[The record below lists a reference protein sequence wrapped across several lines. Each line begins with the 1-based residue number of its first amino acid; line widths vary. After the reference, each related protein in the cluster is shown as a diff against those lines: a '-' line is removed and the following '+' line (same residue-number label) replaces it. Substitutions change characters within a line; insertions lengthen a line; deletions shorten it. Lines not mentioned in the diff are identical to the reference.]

1 VRICQKG
8 GAPARKIRIDA
19 KTSSISPI
27 VFDFADDM
35 NMKLDCLLSY
45 KNKRLFIIFRSV
57 KLFDDSSSSVAMKL
71 WDSSLI
77 RKYSPFYKIFVVD
90 FGGFVK

>member
-1 VRICQKG
+1 VRIFQKG
-8 GAPARKIRIDA
+8 GAARKIQIDA
-19 KTSSISPI
+19 NTSSICPI

-35 NMKLDCLLSY
+35 NMKLDCLLSM
-45 KNKRLFIIFRSV
+45 KGERLFIIFRSV

-77 RKYSPFYKIFVVD
+77 RKYSAFYKIFVVD
-90 FGGFVK
+90 IGEIL